1 MRAVMRV
8 AAPVAMTLA
17 LGACS
22 LGGLLGGGGKVPPTL
37 MSLTP
42 EAPPPGE
49 YARTSAVGEAVTISI
64 PVIPKE
70 LRTVRIPA
78 QVSPTDVA
86 YIEDVRL
93 VDTPDRLFQD
103 LLAETVRRTTRRI
116 VLDPKQSALDPGI
129 TVTGQLHRFGFDEA
143 SSTVIVRYDASLST
157 GGGAHIQTR
166 RFEASV
172 SATGVRGSVG
182 PALNRA
188 ANQVALEVANWIG
201 G

>member
-1 MRAVMRV
+1 MRV
-8 AAPVAMTLA
+8 VSRVAVPIVLA
-17 LGACS
+17 LAVSGCS
-22 LGGLLGGGGKVPPTL
+22 LGGLLGGGKVPPTL
-37 MSLTP
+37 LALTP

-49 YARTSAVGEAVTISI
+49 YARSSAVGEAVTISV
-64 PVIPKE
+64 PVIAKE
-70 LRTVRIPA
+70 LRTIRIPA
-78 QVSPTDVA
+78 QVGPTDVA
-86 YIEDVRL
+86 YIEDVQW

-103 LLAETVRRTTRRI
+103 LLAETVRRTTRRV
-116 VLDPKQSALDPGI
+116 VLDPKQSTLDPGI

-143 SSTVIVRYDASLST
+143 SGSVIVRYDASLT
-157 GGGAHIQTR
+157 TAGGTQVQTR

-172 SATGVRGSVG
+172 PATGERGSVG